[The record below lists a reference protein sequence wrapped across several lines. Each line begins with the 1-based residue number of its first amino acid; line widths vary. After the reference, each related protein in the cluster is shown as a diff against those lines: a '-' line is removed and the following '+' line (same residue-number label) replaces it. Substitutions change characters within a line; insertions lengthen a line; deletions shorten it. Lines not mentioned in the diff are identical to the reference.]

1 LWDEC
6 VKKRTKTHPLPSF
19 LNGSH
24 TRRADANQLT
34 RPVNTIDCDT
44 NNLRE
49 GEKSVGGIKEKKGV
63 GSIVRSCVSDDKEN

>member
-1 LWDEC
+1 MCQE
-6 VKKRTKTHPLPSF
+6 KNKNTPSPEFSQRFTHTESRCKPV
-19 LNGSH
+19 
-24 TRRADANQLT
+24 T